1 MDLLKPDLLE
11 RKGSL
16 ALRSNHMMEYS
27 RPTLTF
33 HWNDRRE
40 AEPKDYDVKAC
51 PLSERNL
58 HLSTYRFLANIIDG
72 DWNTIT
78 NDHLSQISL
87 KKNYEVKD
95 VQKPMINEHN
105 FNMVDLSRE
114 TGCPKTGFGAVLPS
128 HPPDHFKMHLET
140 TQKAHYGLPYPTV
153 TSAKIPEEIDYSAAY
168 KKCYSQFTD
177 ICTSRKSGIN
187 TWQDESGIYPN
198 SEIKWKR
205 FKAANPIT
213 HCTD

>member
-33 HWNDRRE
+33 HCIEDYRE
-40 AEPKDYDVKAC
+40 KLRTVQEQLKIVKQERDEYKQGSIVALSA
-51 PLSERNL
+51 PLEESE
-58 HLSTYRFLANIIDG
+58 YGDG
-72 DWNTIT
+72 DE
-78 NDHLSQISL
+78 DS
-87 KKNYEVKD
+87 YYD
-95 VQKPMINEHN
+95 P
-105 FNMVDLSRE
+105 DGDD
-114 TGCPKTGFGAVLPS
+114 TGG
-128 HPPDHFKMHLET
+128 HLED
-140 TQKAHYGLPYPTV
+140 PYDDPPV
-153 TSAKIPEEIDYSAAY
+153 YDAKIPEEIDYSAAY